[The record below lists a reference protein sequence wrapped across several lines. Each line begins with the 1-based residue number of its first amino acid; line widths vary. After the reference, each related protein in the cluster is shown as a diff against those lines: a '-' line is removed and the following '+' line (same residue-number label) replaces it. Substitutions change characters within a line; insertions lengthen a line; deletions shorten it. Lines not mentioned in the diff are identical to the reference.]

1 MASAPRSASNPAS
14 PRISSSSPASDD
26 AMQRAEFVA
35 RRIAQISEIELAE
48 TAFAHARRVFD
59 RGAASGDAGVVP
71 CVRLLGSVHRKA
83 DGAAVADR
91 RRFAIARRADEEQ
104 PAVVHIDQ
112 ASLVVD
118 DRSEEHT
125 SALQSL

>member
-35 RRIAQISEIELAE
+35 RRIAQIGEIELAE

-59 RGAASGDAGVVP
+59 RGAARGDAGRTRVGEGKNVSGR
-71 CVRLLGSVHRKA
+71 VDVG
-83 DGAAVADR
+83 GR
-91 RRFAIARRADEEQ
+91 R
-104 PAVVHIDQ
+104 
-112 ASLVVD
+112 S
-118 DRSEEHT
+118 SEEKGRQLHIIDIDNI
-125 SALQSL
+125 

>member
-59 RGAASGDAGVVP
+59 RGAARGDAGVVP
-71 CVRLLGSVHRKA
+71 CVTLIGSVHRN
-83 DGAAVADR
+83 DIGRESCGERVCQDVE
-91 RRFAIARRADEEQ
+91 IS
-104 PAVVHIDQ
+104 VVVLSI
-112 ASLVVD
+112 
-118 DRSEEHT
+118 T
-125 SALQSL
+125 KT